1 LDSGDDVF
9 SKIGIRLIEDL
20 EPSMFFVFSIGLR
33 GAVSGSCPK
42 GTKPQRE
49 SISETPVVAMGV
61 RYNAKAPNLRYIVT

>member
-20 EPSMFFVFSIGLR
+20 ESSMFFVFSIGSR
-33 GAVSGSCPK
+33 GAVSGSCPT

-49 SISETPVVAMGV
+49 SIS
-61 RYNAKAPNLRYIVT
+61 